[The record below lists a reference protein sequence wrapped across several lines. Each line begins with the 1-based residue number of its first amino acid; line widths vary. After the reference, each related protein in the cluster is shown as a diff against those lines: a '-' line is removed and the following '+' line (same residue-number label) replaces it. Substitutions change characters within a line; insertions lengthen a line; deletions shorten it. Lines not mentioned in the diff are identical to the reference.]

1 MVAVEDMKMIM
12 THVTIKNRETSRSL
26 LVKIIKSKIIQG
38 VFLCDRL
45 MSLFKVVTEQ
55 ILYILIT

>member
-1 MVAVEDMKMIM
+1 MVAVEDMKMTTI
-12 THVTIKNRETSRSL
+12 HVTIKNRETSRSL

-45 MSLFKVVTEQ
+45 MSLIKVITEQ